1 MSIPIDGYTQQG
13 ASPNTLAEGN
23 DALLNV
29 QLDGLNAG
37 SGVDGFQIEAA
48 DTTIKGLVIRLFD
61 DYGIQMSGTGATG
74 NKVEGNFIGVNRDG
88 ITGRGNSIGV
98 FINGGD
104 DNTVGGLQPE
114 MRNVISA
121 IDEHGVFIGGLLSGG
136 NENRVEGNYIGT
148 TADGDADLGNAEIGA
163 FISGASNNTL
173 GGTAEGARNVISAN
187 EFGVFITGFQA
198 TENRVEGNYI
208 GTGAD
213 STGNLGNTE
222 HGVWIFIGANFTTVG
237 GTANGAG
244 NRIAHNGADGVSI
257 SDSATASNNVIS
269 NTIFN
274 NDELGIDLA
283 GGTEDANGV
292 HGQRHRRPRQG
303 SQQPPELLPH

>member
-1 MSIPIDGYTQQG
+1 
-13 ASPNTLAEGN
+13 
-23 DALLNV
+23 
-29 QLDGLNAG
+29 
-37 SGVDGFQIEAA
+37 VDGFQIEAA
-48 DTTIKGLVIRLFD
+48 DTTIKGLVIRRFD

-121 IDEHGVFIGGLLSGG
+121 NDEHGVFIGGLLSGG

-148 TADGDADLGNAEIGA
+148 TADGDADLGNAEIGV
-163 FISGASNNTL
+163 FISGASNNTI

-208 GTGAD
+208 GTTAD
-213 STGNLGNTE
+213 GDADLGNSID
-222 HGVWIFIGANFTTVG
+222 GVAITTAPDNTVG
-237 GTANGAG
+237 GTVTGPSSRLFRPWPPRPWPRCLSLSLPMWFSSFKFALAAKGPALRTRKHPEVICVSTRVVQVG
-244 NRIAHNGADGVSI
+244 LKRTVGVSYW
-257 SDSATASNNVIS
+257 SK
-269 NTIFN
+269 
-274 NDELGIDLA
+274 LWLA
-283 GGTEDANGV
+283 LSPPPW
-292 HGQRHRRPRQG
+292 RRSGPSERCTFD
-303 SQQPPELLPH
+303 